1 MVLGIMR
8 GGTRLSSSLVL
19 IDNDIIQRS
28 GPQNAMMM
36 IRKDANSSSLVP
48 STAGLRRVERGI
60 TR

>member
-1 MVLGIMR
+1 M
-8 GGTRLSSSLVL
+8 LSSALVL

-48 STAGLRRVERGI
+48 STAGLRRVARGI